1 MGPYHISLSQDTV
14 LQAPRSHPRN
24 KSSRGADTDQY
35 RMEEHD
41 LDRCQHL
48 KVKSTVS
55 PMHSKDSSSLFNWF
69 YCIYTAFIYVFMFK
83 HDYEQGYIIRK
94 KALNLISKAKSK
106 NCTPKYM
113 ALRMRHA
120 NN

>member
-1 MGPYHISLSQDTV
+1 M
-14 LQAPRSHPRN
+14 
-24 KSSRGADTDQY
+24 
-35 RMEEHD
+35 
-41 LDRCQHL
+41 
-48 KVKSTVS
+48 
-55 PMHSKDSSSLFNWF
+55 F
-69 YCIYTAFIYVFMFK
+69 FMFK